1 MPEETKTV
9 NVRILRSRP
18 GKGEEPKSETYSV
31 PIEGKTSLLN
41 ALDYISEKLDPSL
54 GYYSSC
60 RIGKCM
66 GCQVMIDGKVRFACT
81 TLVQGDVTLMPLRK
95 FKVIKDL
102 VVDRQEKDEGPG
114 SSSTTKS

>member
-1 MPEETKTV
+1 V
-9 NVRILRSRP
+9 V
-18 GKGEEPKSETYSV
+18 
-31 PIEGKTSLLN
+31 
-41 ALDYISEKLDPSL
+41 
-54 GYYSSC
+54 
-60 RIGKCM
+60 
-66 GCQVMIDGKVRFACT
+66 IDGKVRFACT

>member
-1 MPEETKTV
+1 MAEEKKILNV
-9 NVRILRSRP
+9 NILRSQP
-18 GKGEEPKSETYSV
+18 GKRSESTSEIYQV
-31 PIEGKTSLLN
+31 PIEGKTSVLN
-41 ALDYISEKLDPSL
+41 ALDYIFEELDPSL

-102 VVDRQEKDEGPG
+102 VVDRQEKG
-114 SSSTTKS
+114 

>member
-1 MPEETKTV
+1 MKMAEGRKTV
-9 NVRILRSRP
+9 NVSILRSRL
-18 GKGEEPKSETYSV
+18 GNSEEPKFETYPV

-41 ALDYISEKLDPSL
+41 ALDYISENLDPSL

-66 GCQVMIDGKVRFACT
+66 GCQVVIDGKVRFACT
-81 TLVQGDVTLMPLRK
+81 TLVQGDVTVMPLRQ

-102 VVDRQEKDEGPG
+102 VVDRRKEE
-114 SSSTTKS
+114 

>member
-1 MPEETKTV
+1 MKMAEGRKTV
-9 NVRILRSRP
+9 NVSILRSRP
-18 GKGEEPKSETYSV
+18 GNSEEPKFETYPV

-41 ALDYISEKLDPSL
+41 ALDYISENLDPSL

-66 GCQVMIDGKVRFACT
+66 GCQVVMDGKVRFACT
-81 TLVQGDVTLMPLRK
+81 TLVQGDVTVVPLRQ

-102 VVDRQEKDEGPG
+102 VVDRRKEE
-114 SSSTTKS
+114 